1 MNNDSIFLYIIAAL
15 ALCFALVNC
24 FQFLTKRNRTAQVP
38 GTITSIKETNP
49 TNSNYRNSKWA
60 TVSYNVNGKTY
71 QPYKRIQVPLN
82 SQIGTTVMI
91 RYDKFDPEKLYS
103 FSSLRIII
111 SLLIAVACIVIVT
124 FKLV

>member
-24 FQFLTKRNRTAQVP
+24 FQFLTKRNRTAQVI
-38 GTITSIKETNP
+38 GTITSIKTTNP

-71 QPYKRIQVPLN
+71 QPHKRIQVPLT
-82 SQIGTTVMI
+82 SQVGTTVLV
-91 RYDKFDPEKLYS
+91 RYDKSDPEKLYC

-111 SLLIAVACIVIVT
+111 SLLIVAACIFIIT

>member
-15 ALCFALVNC
+15 ALCFALVNS
-24 FQFLTKRNRTAQVP
+24 FQFLTKRNRTAQVI
-38 GTITSIKETNP
+38 GTVTSIKTANP
-49 TNSNYRNSKWA
+49 TSSNYRNSKWA

-71 QPYKRIQVPLN
+71 QPQKRIQVPLN
-82 SQIGTTVMI
+82 SQIGTTIMV
-91 RYDKFDPEKLYS
+91 RYDKFDPEKLYC

-111 SLLIAVACIVIVT
+111 SLLIAAVCILIVT